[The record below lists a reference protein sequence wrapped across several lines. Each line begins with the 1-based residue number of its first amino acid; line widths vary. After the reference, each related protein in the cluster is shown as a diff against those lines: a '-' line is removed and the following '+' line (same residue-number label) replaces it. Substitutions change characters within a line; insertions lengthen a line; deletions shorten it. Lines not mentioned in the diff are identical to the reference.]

1 MNPFRNF
8 YSPVLDYSVADYLYL
23 PCYPAAGVIPCYP
36 ALGDIRYYGY
46 FSPPRLIW
54 DNGGLLS
61 GHYRCQFLPFYAIWA
76 VLKHQARHGTWWHL
90 GKHHGIPR
98 QSFQKS
104 LTGGIPRPS
113 SSVEVGKDAEGNL
126 GTNSGRISAAPA
138 MTPPKTGPTH
148 ICDTKKLRLIE
159 RN

>member
-1 MNPFRNF
+1 
-8 YSPVLDYSVADYLYL
+8 
-23 PCYPAAGVIPCYP
+23 
-36 ALGDIRYYGY
+36 
-46 FSPPRLIW
+46 LI
-54 DNGGLLS
+54 S

-90 GKHHGIPR
+90 GKHDGIPR

-113 SSVEVGKDAEGNL
+113 SSVEARKDAEGNL
-126 GTNSGRISAAPA
+126 GTNSGRISAAPT

-148 ICDTKKLRLIE
+148 ICGTKKLRLIE
-159 RN
+159 RNLYIYEQTCIHLALPQS